1 MLQRYTTNCE
11 HMRCLVLQSS
21 ISLARGKTAGG
32 KLRSRLP
39 LPTLLSK
46 EAAAE
51 EAVVANCIGFC
62 KRSRFIL
69 LNVHKHHADEEE
81 EVVIDKIERKRQ
93 DQLPVRWRR

>member
-1 MLQRYTTNCE
+1 M
-11 HMRCLVLQSS
+11 
-21 ISLARGKTAGG
+21 
-32 KLRSRLP
+32 
-39 LPTLLSK
+39 
-46 EAAAE
+46 
-51 EAVVANCIGFC
+51 ANCIGFC